1 MVQEELLVQWESLDK
16 MDRMGRLESQVFRVF
31 LEGLVQ
37 WALQEIRDQL
47 VTKVQKD
54 LLVYLVHLEQ
64 EVTQEKMAYLEELD
78 HLGNL
83 DQQGKEGYLE
93 VQDQEDFRVCRVPLE
108 RMVWLEKMERL
119 AYKDH
124 LE

>member
-16 MDRMGRLESQVFRVF
+16 MDRMGRLESPVFRVF
-31 LEGLVQ
+31 PEDLDQ

-54 LLVYLVHLEQ
+54 PLVFQVHLEQ
-64 EVTQEKMAYLEELD
+64 EATQEKMVYLEELD
-78 HLGNL
+78 PLGHLV
-83 DQQGKEGYLE
+83 QQGKEVYLE
-93 VQDQEDFRVCRVPLE
+93 VQDQEDFRVCQVLLE

-119 AYKDH
+119 DYRDH

>member
-54 LLVYLVHLEQ
+54 LLVYLAHLEQ
-64 EVTQEKMAYLEELD
+64 EVTQAKMAYLEELD
-78 HLGNL
+78 PLGNL
-83 DQQGKEGYLE
+83 DQQGKEVYLE
-93 VQDQEDFRVCRVPLE
+93 VQDQEDFRVCRVLLE

>member
-1 MVQEELLVQWESLDK
+1 MVQEELRVQWESLDK

-64 EVTQEKMAYLEELD
+64 EVTPAKMAYLEELD

-83 DQQGKEGYLE
+83 DQQGKEVYLE
-93 VQDQEDFRVCRVPLE
+93 VQGQEDFRVCRVLLE

>member
-1 MVQEELLVQWESLDK
+1 MVREELLVQWENLDK
-16 MDRMGRLESQVFRVF
+16 MDRMGRLESLVFKVF

-47 VTKVQKD
+47 VTKDQKD
-54 LLVYLVHLEQ
+54 LLVYQVHLEQ
-64 EVTQEKMAYLEELD
+64 EETQAKMAYLEELD
-78 HLGNL
+78 NLGHLV
-83 DQQGKEGYLE
+83 QQEKEVYLE
-93 VQDQEDFRVCRVPLE
+93 VQDREDFKVCRVLLE

-119 AYKDH
+119 AYRDH

>member
-1 MVQEELLVQWESLDK
+1 MVQEELRVQWESLDK

-54 LLVYLVHLEQ
+54 LLVYLAHLEQ